1 MDNNSIDALEQRY
14 QILSGDYQAGKIDE
28 AVFIAEVD
36 KLQFQDPRGRFWM
49 IGAQSGAWHYYDGQ
63 NWQQA
68 DPRDA
73 ENLPFVDEQG
83 RYWQR
88 GVKSGDWYYYN
99 PETKEWVKP
108 SPSGDSRPVPVYG
121 RGDSSAPRQPSST
134 AYPTQPQP
142 YEQPSY
148 SMGSDAPQFDGELFQ
163 DDEGRYWAIGA
174 KTGQWYFYDH
184 TGWHPAHEFQPT
196 NPAPYQP
203 APPYQPQPPQPPVY
217 PTQSY
222 YAQPPQTFYQSPPD
236 PWGQAYAAPPYQ
248 PSAPG
253 YAYPPQQPVY
263 QQPAPPPNY
272 VTPPSQGYSA
282 PPQPQMPPAE
292 PAPQPA
298 STESVAK
305 MPAPP
310 SGESSS
316 GSWFFFDGKQW
327 LQYSSGEPAA
337 TATPPKMVIDQESP
351 ATPEIKSAKPKA
363 EAKSDPVIAEV
374 IEEDESPVEVVEVE
388 VITVIDPEPEPA
400 PKVRVAVP
408 KESATSTPLDRAD
421 EIEPRQPRRT
431 SETMRV
437 RPATGEPQRQGRDR
451 MPTDPRLLGSG
462 RKEGAHEPTVII
474 PTVSTTQ
481 VAAPVARAT
490 SKPMPVQPR
499 RARENTVPM
508 EPAPAQEAAAGTS
521 PVDRRAMTQP
531 MPQPSVAREARSETM
546 PMPVQSVKKEV
557 PQPTLGAV
565 TPLTGQSAPL
575 AQPQKEGHTL
585 GDVLRSIPSTVWT
598 FTGGIVALLIFAVLV
613 IVGYSFFVSG
623 NEAGLSGVAVSQSPT
638 PTLDAGPPNA
648 TPTLG
653 PTPTSSPEPA
663 TTPTA
668 FSMATLSSPAVG
680 ITIDYPEGWK
690 KKDDEN
696 LVVMSPSSDGLD
708 PETLKDVMLW
718 IGSPKDGKAEIKDLL
733 AEVLSGFP
741 ANPKTLN
748 EGTISIGSQT
758 WTSTQIRF
766 EDKNLKGEGIATI
779 AVTNKDNKGYYL
791 VAVAPADS
799 WNSTQPIFQKMIN
812 SFRFGAKEP
821 AVAQA
826 ATTPAKTVQAT
837 KASTA
842 TVQSAV
848 VTSTTTLT
856 ASKESTATKTT
867 PVAQAA
873 KTTPTPV
880 PTPTPKATATP
891 LVYVVQ
897 QGDSLLAIANKFGVD
912 VDTLAAK
919 NDLDDPGKLSLG
931 QELIIPFTPEQL
943 AANSSQDSAAA
954 AEATEASSKPA
965 AEAEGTPGATA
976 SSEAEEA
983 AATEEAPAPASAPAG
998 VTGRIVYSAFNPGTD
1013 TFDLWLAD
1021 VATGEQTGI
1030 ASGASQPAFN
1040 KDGSLL
1046 AYRSWNLDTRGIFF
1060 RDFIGGRGG
1069 QVTKF
1074 VEDGLPTWSPDGFS
1088 FAFATRRE
1096 GDRVPRIYKGDQNG
1110 KNDFSLNFQGE
1121 YVSTLPD
1128 GRLVVKGCLPS
1139 GDCGMFLMSGG
1150 GGGETKISNE
1160 QSDTAPMPSPDGK
1173 KIAFMSSGRGGSNWE
1188 IWVMDVNGA
1197 NPKRLTDNGNND
1209 GLPTWSPDGKSI
1221 AYVSDAGGVW
1231 AVWVMNADGSNQRKL
1246 FNMKGAP
1253 DGIVLRDRDNSKGW
1267 TEERISWAP

>member
-1 MDNNSIDALEQRY
+1 MDNNSIEALEQRY
-14 QILSGDYQAGKIDE
+14 QILYGDYQAGKIDE
-28 AVFIAEVD
+28 AMFIAEVD
-36 KLQFQDPRGRFWM
+36 KLQFQDQRGRFWM

-99 PETKEWVKP
+99 PDTKEWVKP
-108 SPSGDSRPVPVYG
+108 SPTGDSRPVPVYG
-121 RGDSSAPRQPSST
+121 RSESVAARQPSST
-134 AYPTQPQP
+134 AYPTDPQLYQQPG
-142 YEQPSY
+142 Y
-148 SMGSDAPQFDGELFQ
+148 SMAADAPQFDSELFQ

-184 TGWHPAHEFQPT
+184 TGWHPAHEFQPS
-196 NPAPYQP
+196 NPTPYQSVP
-203 APPYQPQPPQPPVY
+203 AYQPQPPQAPVY
-217 PTQSY
+217 PAQSY
-222 YAQPPQTFYQSPPD
+222 YAQPPQTFYQTPPD

-248 PSAPG
+248 PPAPG
-253 YAYPPQQPVY
+253 YAYPPQQPA
-263 QQPAPPPNY
+263 PAPNY
-272 VTPPSQGYSA
+272 VTPPAPGYTVPSQ
-282 PPQPQMPPAE
+282 PPAVE

-298 STESVAK
+298 SAEPGAPK
-305 MPAPP
+305 MPSPP
-310 SGESSS
+310 GGEGQS

-327 LQYSSGEPAA
+327 LQYASGEPAA
-337 TATPPKMVIDQESP
+337 TATPPKMVIDQEPP
-351 ATPEIKSAKPKA
+351 ATPETKSAKPKA
-363 EAKSDPVIAEV
+363 EAKSEPVIAEF
-374 IEEDESPVEVVEVE
+374 IEEAEPPVEVVEVE

-400 PKVRVAVP
+400 PKARAAAP
-408 KESATSTPLDRAD
+408 KESAPSTPLDKAD
-421 EIEPRQPRRT
+421 EIEPRQPRRA

-437 RPATGEPQRQGRDR
+437 RPAAGEPGRQSRDR
-451 MPTDPRLLGSG
+451 MPTDPRLLGPG

-474 PTVSTTQ
+474 PTVSTAQAT
-481 VAAPVARAT
+481 APVARTT
-490 SKPMPVQPR
+490 SKPVPVQPR

-508 EPAPAQEAAAGTS
+508 EPTPALEPAPASS

-531 MPQPSVAREARSETM
+531 MPQAPVAREAHSPTM
-546 PMPVQSVKKEV
+546 PMPAQPVKKEAV
-557 PQPTLGAV
+557 QPGLGAAA
-565 TPLTGQSAPL
+565 PLAGQPAPL
-575 AQPQKEGHTL
+575 AQPQKQGHTL
-585 GDVLRSIPSTVWT
+585 GDVLRSVPSTVWT

-613 IVGYSFFVSG
+613 IVGYSFFVNS
-623 NEAGLSGVAVSQSPT
+623 NEAGVSGVAVLQSPT
-638 PTLDAGPPNA
+638 PTLEAGPPNA

-653 PTPTSSPEPA
+653 PTPTNSPEPV

-696 LVVMSPSSDGLD
+696 QVIMSPSAGGLD
-708 PETLKDVMLW
+708 PKTLRDVAMW
-718 IGSPKDGKAEIKDLL
+718 IGSPADGKAEIKDLL
-733 AEVLSGFP
+733 AGVLSGFP

-766 EDKNLKGEGIATI
+766 EDKNLGGEGIATI
-779 AVTNKDNKGYYL
+779 AVTNKDGKGYYL
-791 VAVAPADS
+791 VAVAPADR
-799 WNSTQPIFQKMIN
+799 WNPTQPIFQKMIN

-821 AVAQA
+821 VVAQA
-826 ATTPAKTVQAT
+826 ATTPATTAQAT
-837 KASTA
+837 KVSTA
-842 TVQSAV
+842 TAQSAV
-848 VTSTTTLT
+848 VTGATTLT
-856 ASKESTATKTT
+856 ATKESTATTTT
-867 PVAQAA
+867 PAASAA

-880 PTPTPKATATP
+880 STPTPKATATP

-897 QGDSLLAIANKFGVD
+897 QGDTLLAIANKFGVD

-919 NDLDDPGKLSLG
+919 NDLTDPGKLSLG

-943 AANSSQDSAAA
+943 AAGVNSQGNAPATPASGTPAAA
-954 AEATEASSKPA
+954 ASGTPA
-965 AEAEGTPGATA
+965 ATGSPEAGQ
-976 SSEAEEA
+976 A
-983 AATEEAPAPASAPAG
+983 AATKEATSPAG
-998 VTGRIVYSAFNPGTD
+998 EPAAVTGRIIYPAFNPGTN

-1074 VEDGLPTWSPDGFS
+1074 VEDGLPSWSPDGFS
-1088 FAFATRRE
+1088 FAFVTRRE

-1139 GDCGMFLMSGG
+1139 GDCGMFLMGAT

-1160 QSDTAPMPSPDGK
+1160 QNDTAPMPSPDGT

-1188 IWVMDVNGA
+1188 IWVMDVTGA
-1197 NPKRLTDNGNND
+1197 NPKRLTNNGNND

-1253 DGIVLRDRDNSKGW
+1253 DGVVLRDRDNSKGW

>member
-1 MDNNSIDALEQRY
+1 MDNNSIEALEQRY
-14 QILSGDYQAGKIDE
+14 QILYGDYQAGKIDE
-28 AVFIAEVD
+28 AMFIAEVD
-36 KLQFQDPRGRFWM
+36 KLQFQDQRSRFWM
-49 IGAQSGAWHYYDGQ
+49 IGAQSGNWHYYDGQ

-73 ENLPFVDEQG
+73 DNLPFVDEQG

-99 PETKEWVKP
+99 PDTKEWVKP
-108 SPSGDSRPVPVYG
+108 SPTGDSRPVPVFN
-121 RGDSSAPRQPSST
+121 RGDSSAARPPSST
-134 AYPTQPQP
+134 TYPTQPQP
-142 YEQPSY
+142 YQQPDY
-148 SMGSDAPQFDGELFQ
+148 SAGSDAPQFDGELFQ

-184 TGWHPAHEFQPT
+184 TGWRPAHEFQPA

-203 APPYQPQPPQPPVY
+203 TQPYQPQPPVY
-217 PTQSY
+217 PTPSY
-222 YAQPPQTFYQSPPD
+222 YAQPPQTFYQTPPD
-236 PWGQAYAAPPYQ
+236 PWGQAYATPAYQ
-248 PSAPG
+248 PPAPG
-253 YAYPPQQPVY
+253 YAYPPQQPIY
-263 QQPAPPPNY
+263 QQPAPPPTY
-272 VTPPSQGYSA
+272 GTPPVPGYPA
-282 PPQPQMPPAE
+282 PAPQAE

-298 STESVAK
+298 PADK

-310 SGESSS
+310 GGESQS

-327 LQYSSGEPAA
+327 LQYASGEPAA
-337 TATPPKMVIDQESP
+337 TATPPKMVIDQDSP
-351 ATPEIKSAKPKA
+351 ATPEAKPAKPKA
-363 EAKSDPVIAEV
+363 ETKSEPVVAEI
-374 IEEDESPVEVVEVE
+374 IEEDEPAVEVVDVE

-400 PKVRVAVP
+400 PKVRAAAP
-408 KESATSTPLDRAD
+408 KESAASTPLDKAD

-437 RPATGEPQRQGRDR
+437 RPAVGEPQRQGRDR

-462 RKEGAHEPTVII
+462 RQEGAHQPTVII
-474 PTVSTTQ
+474 PTVSTPQ
-481 VAAPVARAT
+481 IAAPVARAA

-508 EPAPAQEAAAGTS
+508 EPAPVQEAAVSS

-531 MPQPSVAREARSETM
+531 MPQTSVAREARSETM
-546 PMPVQSVKKEV
+546 PMPAQAVKKEAV
-557 PQPTLGAV
+557 QPTSAAAM
-565 TPLTGQSAPL
+565 PLAGQPAPL

-585 GDVLRSIPSTVWT
+585 GDVLRAIPSTVWT

-613 IVGYSFFVSG
+613 IVGYSFFVNS
-623 NEAGLSGVAVSQSPT
+623 NETGVPGVAVLQSPT
-638 PTLDAGPPNA
+638 PTLEAGPPNA

-653 PTPTSSPEPA
+653 PTPTSSPEPV

-668 FSMATLSSPAVG
+668 FSMATLSSPAMG

-690 KKDDEN
+690 KKEGEN
-696 LVVMSPSSDGLD
+696 QVIMSPSTDGLD
-708 PETLKDVMLW
+708 ADALKDVAMR
-718 IGSPKDGKAEIKDLL
+718 IGSPAGGKSEIKELL
-733 AEVLSGFP
+733 AEVLAAFP

-766 EDKNLKGEGIATI
+766 ENKELGGEGIATI
-779 AVTNKDNKGYYL
+779 AVTNKEGKGYYL
-791 VAVAPADS
+791 VAVAPADR
-799 WNSTQPIFQKMIN
+799 WNPTQPVFQKMIN

-826 ATTPAKTVQAT
+826 ATTPATSAQAT
-837 KASTA
+837 KASTT
-842 TVQSAV
+842 TVTSAV
-848 VTSTTTLT
+848 VTGTTTLT
-856 ASKESTATKTT
+856 ATKESTATQTT
-867 PVAQAA
+867 PVAATT

-943 AANSSQDSAAA
+943 AAGSGQDNAAPEA
-954 AEATEASSKPA
+954 AEASSKPA
-965 AEAEGTPGATA
+965 AEEGDAPA
-976 SSEAEEA
+976 A
-983 AATEEAPAPASAPAG
+983 AATPEAEQAAAAKESSAPTSAPAA
-998 VTGRIVYSAFNPGTD
+998 VTGRIVYPAFNPGTN

-1139 GDCGMFLMSGG
+1139 GDCGIFIIGATGG
-1150 GGGETKISNE
+1150 SETKISTE

-1173 KIAFMSSGRGGSNWE
+1173 KIVFMSSGRGGSNWE
-1188 IWVMDVNGA
+1188 IWVMDVSGA
-1197 NPKRLTDNGNND
+1197 NPKRLTSNGNND
-1209 GLPTWSPDGKSI
+1209 GLPTWSPDGKNI
-1221 AYVSDAGGVW
+1221 AYVSDAEGVW

-1253 DGIVLRDRDNSKGW
+1253 DGVVLRDRDNSKGW

>member
-1 MDNNSIDALEQRY
+1 MDNNIEALEQRY
-14 QILSGDYQAGKIDE
+14 QILYGDYQAGKIDE

-36 KLQFQDPRGRFWM
+36 KLQFQDRRGRFWM
-49 IGAQSGAWHYYDGQ
+49 IGAQSGNWHYYDGQ

-99 PETKEWVKP
+99 PDTKEWVKP
-108 SPSGDSRPVPVYG
+108 SPTGDSRPVPVYG
-121 RGDSSAPRQPSST
+121 RSDSPASRQPSST
-134 AYPTQPQP
+134 TYPTQPQP
-142 YEQPSY
+142 YQQPSY
-148 SMGSDAPQFDGELFQ
+148 NAAADPPQFDGELFQ

-203 APPYQPQPPQPPVY
+203 TQPYQPQPPVY
-217 PTQSY
+217 PNPSY
-222 YAQPPQTFYQSPPD
+222 YAQPPQTFYQTPPD

-248 PSAPG
+248 APAPG
-253 YAYPPQQPVY
+253 YGYPPQQPVY
-263 QQPAPPPNY
+263 QQPVPQPNY
-272 VTPPSQGYSA
+272 VAPPAQGYTAS
-282 PPQPQMPPAE
+282 PQPQTPQAE
-292 PAPQPA
+292 PAA
-298 STESVAK
+298 TEPGAAK
-305 MPAPP
+305 MPSPP
-310 SGESSS
+310 GGESQS

-327 LQYSSGEPAA
+327 LQYSSGEPGA
-337 TATPPKMVIDQESP
+337 TATPPKMVIDQESSD
-351 ATPEIKSAKPKA
+351 TPEAKSAKPAPKSEAVVA
-363 EAKSDPVIAEV
+363 EF
-374 IEEDESPVEVVEVE
+374 IEEDEPPIEVVDVE
-388 VITVIDPEPEPA
+388 VITVIDPEPEPK
-400 PKVRVAVP
+400 PKVRVAAP
-408 KESATSTPLDRAD
+408 KESAASTPLDKAE

-437 RPATGEPQRQGRDR
+437 RPATIEPQRQGRDR
-451 MPTDPRLLGSG
+451 MPTDPRLLGAG

-474 PTVSTTQ
+474 PTVSPTQ
-481 VAAPVARAT
+481 VTTPVARAT
-490 SKPMPVQPR
+490 SKPIPVQPR

-508 EPAPAQEAAAGTS
+508 EPALAQEAAVNP

-531 MPQPSVAREARSETM
+531 MPQAPVAREAHSDTM
-546 PMPVQSVKKEV
+546 PMPVQSVKKEAS
-557 PQPTLGAV
+557 QPISGLT
-565 TPLTGQSAPL
+565 TPLTGQPAPL

-623 NEAGLSGVAVSQSPT
+623 NEAGVGGVAILQSPT
-638 PTLDAGPPNA
+638 PTLDAGPPNV
-648 TPTLG
+648 TPTVG
-653 PTPTSSPEPA
+653 PTPTNSPEPI

-690 KKDDEN
+690 KKDSDN
-696 LVVMSPSSDGLD
+696 QVIMSPSVAGLD
-708 PETLKDVMLW
+708 PEVLKDVAMW
-718 IGSPKDGKAEIKDLL
+718 IGNSQDNKTEIKDLL
-733 AEVLSGFP
+733 ADVLSGFP

-766 EDKNLKGEGIATI
+766 EDKNMGGEGIATI
-779 AVTNKDNKGYYL
+779 AVTNKDSKGYYM
-791 VAVAPADS
+791 VAVAPADR
-799 WNSTQPIFQKMIN
+799 WNPTQPVFQKMIN

-821 AVAQA
+821 MVAQA
-826 ATTPAKTVQAT
+826 ATTVQAT
-837 KASTA
+837 KASTSA
-842 TVQSAV
+842 VQTAV
-848 VTSTTTLT
+848 VTSTTTVT
-856 ASKESTATKTT
+856 ASQESTATKTT
-867 PVAQAA
+867 PTPGTA

-880 PTPTPKATATP
+880 STPTPKATATP
-891 LVYVVQ
+891 LIYVVQ

-919 NDLDDPGKLSLG
+919 NDLSDPGKLSLG

-943 AANSSQDSAAA
+943 AAGLTGQGNSNPAT
-954 AEATEASSKPA
+954 AETTSASSKPTTEAGDTPA
-965 AEAEGTPGATA
+965 ATTEAATA
-976 SSEAEEA
+976 EPTQE
-983 AATEEAPAPASAPAG
+983 ASAPAG
-998 VTGRIVYSAFNPGTD
+998 VTGRIIYPAFNPGTN

-1069 QVTKF
+1069 QVSKF

-1139 GDCGMFLMSGG
+1139 GDCGMFIIGAT
-1150 GGGETKISNE
+1150 GGGETKISTE

-1188 IWVMDVNGA
+1188 IWVMDVTGA